1 MVGAGIEANGA
12 FLINQT
18 IAVAAVMAHNVLLSC
33 WMAAIAAVEE
43 NGALLTRQ
51 TLEGAAIAAQ
61 NVVLSR
67 QTEAVAAVDVI
78 GIFVI

>member
-1 MVGAGIEANGA
+1 
-12 FLINQT
+12 
-18 IAVAAVMAHNVLLSC
+18 
-33 WMAAIAAVEE
+33 MAAIAAVEE